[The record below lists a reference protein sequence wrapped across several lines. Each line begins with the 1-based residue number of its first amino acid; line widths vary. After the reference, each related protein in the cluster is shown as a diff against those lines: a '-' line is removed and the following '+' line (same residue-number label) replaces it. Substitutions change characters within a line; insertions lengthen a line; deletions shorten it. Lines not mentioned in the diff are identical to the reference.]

1 MFRSLF
7 FALFWH
13 LWLCWRASYF
23 ISDHLLLKN
32 LLRTLWDY
40 KITTVQTPKIAEY
53 VENGHCFYCFWSR
66 LVLLNGP
73 KLQNT
78 NSTKT
83 FLYSRLQVI
92 CKQIITVAKGF
103 SNSCPSVE
111 SVSFHQS
118 CPSLDCPCS
127 IHNASG
133 QVLFEQRIFPL
144 IFMSMIQQTFCL
156 SLLLPRSPIEVTFD
170 YTIE

>member
-1 MFRSLF
+1 MHGVYHKKLSV
-7 FALFWH
+7 A
-13 LWLCWRASYF
+13 
-23 ISDHLLLKN
+23 
-32 LLRTLWDY
+32 LWDY

-53 VENGHCFYCFWSR
+53 MENGHCFYCFRSR

-78 NSTKT
+78 NSTET
-83 FLYSRLQVI
+83 FLYSRLQVVF
-92 CKQIITVAKGF
+92 KQIIIVAKGF

-118 CPSLDCPCS
+118 CPSLDGTRS
-127 IHNASG
+127 IHDASR

-144 IFMSMIQQTFCL
+144 IFMSMIEQTFCL